1 MTVKEFMERLKM
13 LDAEGYRAADGTS
26 VSDGIGNA
34 AEIWSN
40 NACIGYCIIA
50 MENAGFNQKQIQAV
64 VEKFNEAFDWT
75 TLEEAERKCIEF
87 PERTETIGT
96 KTLDLDMRR
105 AEQIDSCIR
114 RMTHM
119 SDWERDS
126 LIGQFSS
133 DELRYAYRRSEDL
146 GAKIVKHLA
155 AVKLLEQGCELPDEG
170 ENIVRARKPGHSV

>member
-1 MTVKEFMERLKM
+1 MKVKEYMEGLKK

-26 VSDGIGNA
+26 VSEGIGND

-50 MENAGFNQKQIQAV
+50 MENKGFDQKQIQAV
-64 VEKFNEAFDWT
+64 IDGLGVAFDWIP
-75 TLEEAERKCIEF
+75 LDAAERKYIEF
-87 PERTETIGT
+87 PERSEIIGVDA
-96 KTLDLDMRR
+96 LDLD
-105 AEQIDSCIR
+105 IR

-126 LIGQFSS
+126 LIGQFSN

-155 AVKLLEQGCELPDEG
+155 AVKLLEQGCELPDEK
-170 ENIVRARKPGHSV
+170 ENVVRARKPGHSV

>member
-1 MTVKEFMERLKM
+1 MKVKEYMERLKK

-26 VSDGIGNA
+26 VSEGIGND

-50 MENAGFNQKQIQAV
+50 MENKGFDQKQIQAV
-64 VEKFNEAFDWT
+64 IDGLGVAFDWIP
-75 TLEEAERKCIEF
+75 LDAAERKYIEF
-87 PERTETIGT
+87 PERSEIIGVDA
-96 KTLDLDMRR
+96 LDLDMRR

-155 AVKLLEQGCELPDEG
+155 AVKLLEQGCELPDEE
-170 ENIVRARKPGHSV
+170 ENAVKARKPGRSV

>member
-1 MTVKEFMERLKM
+1 MKVKEYMERLKK

-26 VSDGIGNA
+26 VSEGIGND

-50 MENAGFNQKQIQAV
+50 MENKGFDQKQIQAV
-64 VEKFNEAFDWT
+64 IDGLGVAFDWIP
-75 TLEEAERKCIEF
+75 LDAAERKYIEF
-87 PERTETIGT
+87 PERSEIIGVDA
-96 KTLDLDMRR
+96 LDLDMRR

-155 AVKLLEQGCELPDEG
+155 AVKLLEQGCELPDEK
-170 ENIVRARKPGHSV
+170 ENVVRARKSGHSV